1 MGGQNLTKIVNDPTD
16 KIARTNMA
24 YAADILGGYS
34 MALVSVTS
42 HHILAQALGGMYHTF
57 PHGATLIAVAEAY
70 YTKVCSLLPDEFDEL
85 VELLGEKRDTAK
97 HGYAFVKGLI
107 RMLDETGAR
116 DLKMSEYGVKPED
129 FKKIVDMTVHQVGV
143 DLDRYT
149 LTDEDFIEILEKSY
163 R

>member
-1 MGGQNLTKIVNDPTD
+1 M
-16 KIARTNMA
+16 
-24 YAADILGGYS
+24 
-34 MALVSVTS
+34 
-42 HHILAQALGGMYHTF
+42 
-57 PHGATLIAVAEAY
+57 
-70 YTKVCSLLPDEFDEL
+70 
-85 VELLGEKRDTAK
+85 
-97 HGYAFVKGLI
+97 KGLI

-116 DLKMSEYGVKPED
+116 DLKMSDYGVKPED